1 MSKTKT
7 NQIKLYSVDT
17 AAFYTDKENE
27 LNKLM
32 LKYQSV
38 ITKAESETDNV
49 SKYENLKQ
57 RRKSLSESLPSLKS
71 EVNGLVKGTKEH
83 KQLLKKLNKLQNELY
98 KTIEK
103 IEGNNRKYLVKLDE
117 CGKLASYITD
127 LEKIKKLA
135 KEELKINQQKL
146 NSELDLFDEDD
157 MRVLRTDALRDTNKI
172 SQFESTLSRTLGIEN
187 DETTTDII
195 VIRAYRYTVFKSL
208 VKKGF
213 VNEDGEHYQYFTSSA
228 GMIRNKKSLFV
239 KSGIAESE
247 EFMNKIWCGLNID
260 KINNTKFTNKEG
272 KVEYGVNINKLNAY
286 LSLCMSSST
295 PVEDFSMDHVIVVK
309 DFETELKKQ
318 KVHYIPKDTFKVEE
332 RELPI
337 KLNQMDGAGI
347 CIPDVSDKA
356 FQFRA
361 PGFKGLCIPFPIHK
375 FIKGVAKKVDCTV
388 TDIYG
393 KDWNIIG
400 DSIKYIFTE
409 SQFKLAKYY
418 SSWQEYKDAFNKGC
432 EFVICKE
439 EDTKF
444 SEKPINYQSLQTLSD
459 ITVDE
464 LTSLASR
471 TNQRLDSIGDSK
483 DEMLAIL
490 GVNNEDHRKDSFQ
503 KALGIYPE
511 LLTDL
516 HSKERV
522 KGTRDSL
529 YKGAKAGKLFLKGT
543 KRTFMSPDL
552 YAFAEWLFMKID
564 EPKGLLGRNEVT
576 CKLYPDITLNVLR
589 APHLFR
595 EHILRRNKVDN
606 KVKDW
611 FITNCIYMSS
621 QNLDSKVLMN
631 DFDGDEAMIV
641 SDPLFKYIARR
652 NMKGI
657 LPLEY
662 ELGISSK
669 EKVLPES
676 LYRSLTVAYSKNIG
690 EVSNQISKI
699 WSLPKNEID
708 LDSIRQLC
716 YQNNAI
722 IDFAKT
728 SWLPEL
734 PDDVKDKIK
743 TLTAMKLPYYFISA
757 KDKTID
763 QVEGIPDLHKLND
776 PKVKK
781 DALEQFSPVN
791 KLEYIIEKKKMQFA
805 KVESK
810 FDYRF
815 LMSKKKVVKT
825 DSLIIN
831 TYKDLNKNKKSQL
844 DRELKLLGETQSIT
858 KLTTHEMIR
867 EKLLAINSNEED
879 VVDMLIQYLYVE
891 KPTSKKTTLWKAFGE
906 VMLQNLQY
914 NLEHQ
919 LELCSECETKF
930 RKVNKKKCLCDKCKR
945 KQDRKK
951 DTERKGLERESKK
964 QKSDKILAG

>member
-1 MSKTKT
+1 MSKTD
-7 NQIKLYSVDT
+7 QIKLYSVDT

-27 LNKLM
+27 LNKLIM
-32 LKYQSV
+32 KYQSI
-38 ITKAESETDNV
+38 ITKADSEIDNV
-49 SKYENLKQ
+49 NKYKNLKLKLKELS
-57 RRKSLSESLPSLKS
+57 KSINNLNS
-71 EVNGLVKGTKEH
+71 EVNMINEATKKH
-83 KQLLKKLNKLQNELY
+83 KQLSKALKKLQNELY
-98 KTIEK
+98 RTINL
-103 IEGNNRKYLVKLDE
+103 IESENRQYLNRLDENGKMEDYLVDLD
-117 CGKLASYITD
+117 
-127 LEKIKKLA
+127 KIKKLA
-135 KEELKINQQKL
+135 NEEVKVNTKNL
-146 NSELDLFDEDD
+146 NDELDLFGEKDI
-157 MRVLRTDALRDTNKI
+157 RVLRTDALKDSNKI
-172 SQFESTLSRTLGIEN
+172 TQFESTLTRTLCIGK

-195 VIRAYRYTVFKSL
+195 MIRAYRYVVFESL

-239 KSGIAESE
+239 KSSIAESE
-247 EFMNKIWCGLNID
+247 EFKNKIWCGLNID

-272 KVEYGVNINKLNAY
+272 QVEYGVNINKLNAY

-295 PVEDFSMDHVIVVK
+295 PVEDFSIDHVIVVK

-337 KLNQMDGAGI
+337 KLNQIDGAGI

-375 FIKGVAKKVDCTV
+375 FIKEVAKKDDCTV
-388 TDIYG
+388 TDVYG

-400 DSIKYIFTE
+400 DNIKYIFTE

-418 SSWQEYKDAFNKGC
+418 SNWQEYKDAFNKGC
-432 EFVICKE
+432 EFVVCRE

-444 SEKPINYQSLQTLSD
+444 IEKPISYQAIQTLSD

-464 LTSLASR
+464 MTGLAAR
-471 TNQRLDSIGDSK
+471 TNQRLASIGDSK
-483 DEMLAIL
+483 EEMLAIL

-503 KALGIYPE
+503 QALGIYSE
-511 LLTDL
+511 LLTDQ
-516 HSKERV
+516 HSKERIRE
-522 KGTRDSL
+522 TRDSL
-529 YKGAKAGKLFLKGT
+529 YEDAKGGKLFLKGT

-552 YAFAEWLFMKID
+552 YAFAEWLFMKVD
-564 EPKGLLGRNEVT
+564 EPMGLLGQGEVS
-576 CKLYPDITLNVLR
+576 CKLYPEIILGVLR

-595 EHILRRNKVDN
+595 EHILRKNKVGD
-606 KVKDW
+606 KTKDW

-631 DFDGDEAMIV
+631 DFDGDEATIY
-641 SDPLFKYIARR
+641 SDPLLKYIARR

-699 WSLPKNEID
+699 WALPQNEID

-716 YQNNAI
+716 YLNNAI

-728 SWLPEL
+728 SWLPEF
-734 PDDVKDKIK
+734 PKNVKGKIK
-743 TLTAMKLPYYFISA
+743 ELTKKKLPYFFIAA
-757 KDKTID
+757 KGKSPE
-763 QVEGIPDLHKLND
+763 QVEAIPDLHNIED
-776 PKVKK
+776 PLKK
-781 DALEQFSPVN
+781 KAALEQLSTVN
-791 KLEYIIEKKKMQFA
+791 KLEYIIEKNKMQFA
-805 KVESK
+805 KVENK

-815 LMSKKKVVKT
+815 LMKKKKVVKT

-867 EKLLAINSNEED
+867 EKLLAVNSNEEE

-891 KPTSKKTTLWKAFGE
+891 KPSSKKTTLWKAFGE
-906 VMLQNLQY
+906 VMVKNLQY

-919 LELCSECETKF
+919 LELCNECETKF

-945 KQDRKK
+945 KEDRKK
-951 DTERKGLERESKK
+951 DTERKGVERKDRK
-964 QKSDKILAG
+964 QISDKNLA